1 MTKVEKLK
9 TMNKLTLAVCVSLSL
24 LQPVLA
30 QSSKDQVYQVVQAY
44 QANDQGQILSQ
55 QPFSGQVILS
65 SKGAY
70 KASLHIQDEGT
81 WKLVKAGPQQPQD
94 MIVFTS
100 KNNFQFYAYPQ
111 GNTLNL
117 WLNRSAQ
124 GISQWVTAQLAGSK
138 PAPGGSAPSGGVQPA
153 PQGVGSLL
161 RGGVFTAVVLYGT
174 TSAPTYYWYDRATG
188 GFSSDEKG
196 LIFRP
201 DGTYY
206 LRADFGSTTM
216 EERGRYAVQG
226 DTIRI
231 VFSDGS
237 GMNFKIVEGGRKLHT
252 YDSGTGMLM
261 SEYFFLGTAK

>member
-1 MTKVEKLK
+1 
-9 TMNKLTLAVCVSLSL
+9 MNKWILVVCVSLCL
-24 LQPVLA
+24 LQPALA
-30 QSSKDQVYQVVQAY
+30 QSSKDQVYQVTQAY
-44 QANDQGQILSQ
+44 QANDQGQVLNQ
-55 QPFSGQVILS
+55 QPFNGQVILS
-65 SKGAY
+65 PKGTY
-70 KASLHIQDEGT
+70 KASLHIQDKGT
-81 WKLVKAGPQQPQD
+81 WKLVKAGPQQPRAT
-94 MIVFTS
+94 IVFTS
-100 KNNFQFYAYPQ
+100 KNNFQFYGYPQ
-111 GNTLNL
+111 GNTMSL

-124 GISQWVTAQLAGSK
+124 GISQWLSAQLSGSK
-138 PAPGGSAPSGGVQPA
+138 PAPGGSALSGGVQA
-153 PQGVGSLL
+153 VPQGAGNLV

-174 TSAPTYYWYDRATG
+174 TSAPTYYWYDRDTG

-237 GMNFKIVEGGRKLHT
+237 GMNFKIVEGGRKLHN
-252 YDSGTGMLM
+252 YDPGTGMLM